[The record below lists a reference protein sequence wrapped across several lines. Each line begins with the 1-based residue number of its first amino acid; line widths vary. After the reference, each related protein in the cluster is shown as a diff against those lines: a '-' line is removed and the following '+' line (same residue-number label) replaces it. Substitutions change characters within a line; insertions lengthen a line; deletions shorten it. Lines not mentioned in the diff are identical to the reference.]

1 MGEHLRIT
9 RAPHCANVVWSDLAG
24 RKQSEQSPPRAGL
37 ISRTTAPMS
46 SGANHPH
53 RQGATLARRR
63 PGLLALS
70 PHGRQSS
77 SNMTCTRSAP
87 WAPLAFTAHSKASR
101 ASRPGL
107 AHNLRPGHHAVVG
120 LGAVRGSAPWAPPSR
135 AVSPGWQSC
144 PMQKP
149 LRGGL
154 AGAPQ
159 TQRQAGLLRTAS
171 AFDALRLSRDA
182 PARF

>member
-1 MGEHLRIT
+1 MWVNIERIT

-24 RKQSEQSPPRAGL
+24 RKQGEQSPPRAGL

-101 ASRPGL
+101 ASRPGP

-120 LGAVRGSAPWAPPSR
+120 LGAVRGSAPWGPPSR

-149 LRGGL
+149 PTWGARGRSTDSTPGGPL
-154 AGAPQ
+154 AHG
-159 TQRQAGLLRTAS
+159 
-171 AFDALRLSRDA
+171 
-182 PARF
+182 